1 MGRMKVILAIGVVSL
16 IIGGFLTFTSGNKSK
31 DNLDIALNATNAQEA
46 AELISRNNR
55 SEVGQNTLG
64 MGLLLLVLKVI
75 LAILVHKVYR
85 ACLEPT
91 ENLLMRLH

>member
-64 MGLLLLVLKVI
+64 MALLGFGGALTIVSGIGLLKN
-75 LAILVHKVYR
+75 KK
-85 ACLEPT
+85 
-91 ENLLMRLH
+91 

>member
-64 MGLLLLVLKVI
+64 MGLLGFGAALTVVSLI
-75 LAILVHKVYR
+75 G
-85 ACLEPT
+85 
-91 ENLLMRLH
+91 LMKNKK